1 MMTCGHP
8 HAHYRDGQ
16 GGTECFKCFTA
27 KREARWE
34 ATRVEL
40 ERVLAAGMT
49 VMETRPDGHFVD
61 WQFWPETREA
71 KTQHDGRVGFDTQFV
86 NFSAAA
92 LAIHLAARS
101 RGFGYALSVYCFR
114 CGESHAP
121 VLSKADDYMCDDCTV
136 GAMVDAAEQAADG
149 DTGTLVGSGHGL
161 VWTAEDDLD
170 AERACFD
177 AH

>member
-1 MMTCGHP
+1 MRTCGHP

-16 GGTECFKCFTA
+16 GGTECFKCFTV

-34 ATRVEL
+34 AVRIEL
-40 ERVLAAGMT
+40 ERVLSAGMT
-49 VMETRPDGHFVD
+49 VMETRPDGGFVD
-61 WQFWPETREA
+61 WQFWPETREV

-92 LAIHLAARS
+92 LAIHLMARS

-121 VLSKADDYMCDDCTV
+121 ILSKTDDYTCEGCDLGD
-136 GAMVDAAEQAADG
+136 MVNAAEMAMDGQA
-149 DTGTLVGSGHGL
+149 
-161 VWTAEDDLD
+161 
-170 AERACFD
+170 
-177 AH
+177 